1 MGLIADLESVQLCPR
16 SSLELL
22 ELVSVWSSWLLV
34 YLSFS
39 WLILLFRGKGG
50 ADRPQTGKGGAAVDP
65 HCHTSSLVAPGAT
78 GCLRPSPRVE
88 VGSCE
93 AQPLACS
100 QLCFSLFQALG
111 VGSLSFPPQRTLL
124 ELTHTHMH
132 MYHESSYV

>member
-22 ELVSVWSSWLLV
+22 VASLSKFLLANPALRRERWSGQA
-34 YLSFS
+34 
-39 WLILLFRGKGG
+39 R
-50 ADRPQTGKGGAAVDP
+50 KGGAAVDP
-65 HCHTSSLVAPGAT
+65 HCHTNSLAAPVPT

-100 QLCFSLFQALG
+100 QLCFPFLVSDSRRRIT
-111 VGSLSFPPQRTLL
+111 VLSSSKDIT
-124 ELTHTHMH
+124 EINMHMH
-132 MYHESSYV
+132 HESSFV